1 VSRRRRAI
9 LLLGLALAL
18 GGLAASDVA
27 RREAAVAGELG
38 PPVPVIV
45 ARGALASGAMLR
57 PDRLAVRLLPARYVP
72 PGTFRAAT
80 ALTGL
85 RAARALPAG
94 AFLSAAELRDP
105 AAEPRPGA
113 PIRSGERVAD
123 VVARGAP
130 ELVSPGARVDVLVT
144 REGSSGGRGRT
155 ELALQDVEVLA
166 GAPAPEG
173 GGSGGGGAGGGS
185 GSGENGGGPLVAASL
200 RVTLRQAVFLA
211 AAQSFAKEIRLLPRA
226 PGDRAHLGEALVAG
240 G

>member
-1 VSRRRRAI
+1 MSPRRRAI

-45 ARGALASGAMLR
+45 ARSALPSGAPLR
-57 PDRLAVRLLPARYVP
+57 PDRLGVRIVPARYVP
-72 PGTFRAAT
+72 PGTFRAAVS
-80 ALTGL
+80 LTGL
-85 RAARALPAG
+85 RTARPLPAG

-105 AAEPRPGA
+105 AAESRSGA
-113 PIRSGERVAD
+113 PIRPGERVAD

-130 ELVSPGARVDVLVT
+130 ELVTPGVRVDVLVT
-144 REGSSGGRGRT
+144 REGRSGGRGRT

-166 GAPAPEG
+166 AAAAPEG
-173 GGSGGGGAGGGS
+173 GGGGGAGGGS
-185 GSGENGGGPLVAASL
+185 SETGAGPTVAASL
-200 RVTLRQAVFLA
+200 RVNLRQAVFLA

-226 PGDRAHLGEALVAG
+226 PGDRSHSGDGLVAG

>member
-1 VSRRRRAI
+1 MSPRRRAV

-27 RREAAVAGELG
+27 RREAAVAGQLG

-45 ARGALASGAMLR
+45 ARGALPSGARLA
-57 PDRLAVRLLPARYVP
+57 PDRLGVRLVPARYVP
-72 PGTFRAAT
+72 PGAFRAA
-80 ALTGL
+80 APLTGL
-85 RAARALPAG
+85 RTARSLPAG

-105 AAEPRPGA
+105 AAESRPGV
-113 PIRSGERVAD
+113 PIRPGERVAD
-123 VVARGAP
+123 VVARAAP
-130 ELVSPGARVDVLVT
+130 ELVAPGVRVDVLVT

-166 GAPAPEG
+166 AAAAPAG
-173 GGSGGGGAGGGS
+173 GGGGGGAGGGAS
-185 GSGENGGGPLVAASL
+185 DTGAGPTVAASL
-200 RVTLRQAVFLA
+200 RVDLRQAVFLA

-226 PGDRAHLGEALVAG
+226 PGDRAHSGDGLVAG

>member
-1 VSRRRRAI
+1 MSPRRRAV

-27 RREAAVAGELG
+27 RREAAVAGQLG

-45 ARGALASGAMLR
+45 ARGALPSGAPLA
-57 PDRLAVRLLPARYVP
+57 PDRLGVRLVPARYVP
-72 PGTFRAAT
+72 PGTFRAA
-80 ALTGL
+80 APLTGL
-85 RAARALPAG
+85 RTARSLPAG

-105 AAEPRPGA
+105 AAESRPGA
-113 PIRSGERVAD
+113 PIRPGERVAD
-123 VVARGAP
+123 VVARAAP
-130 ELVSPGARVDVLVT
+130 ELVTPGVRVDVLVT

-166 GAPAPEG
+166 AAAAPAG
-173 GGSGGGGAGGGS
+173 GGGGGAGGAPDTGA
-185 GSGENGGGPLVAASL
+185 GPTVAASL
-200 RVTLRQAVFLA
+200 RVDLRQAVFLA

-226 PGDRAHLGEALVAG
+226 PGDRAHSGDGLVAG